1 MKRRIKLSNSTGVNT
16 SVVSKKNT
24 SNKKLKVI
32 SNLTNQYLDRC
43 VSAVKVQ
50 EVSAELDLEILNI
63 EAKLKKY
70 YYSAKIKKIPNMV
83 KQYKDLTKKLR
94 LLLFVRK
101 SLANVVHAIVSS
113 IQEEIEWT
121 PEEKSSYRYKARFNI
136 TWENIRYIEGY
147 ELLQKIGFYSRE
159 TNPNGAVKDHRFSI
173 KSGIGLN
180 IPPKYLG
187 NTANCEFLSF
197 KDNIK
202 KSSSNSITFEEF
214 CNLTSYCP
222 SSGPVRPW

>member
-1 MKRRIKLSNSTGVNT
+1 MKRRIKLSNSTGVST
-16 SVVSKKNT
+16 SVVAKKNT

-32 SNLTNQYLDRC
+32 SDLTNQYLDRC
-43 VSAVKVQ
+43 VNAIQVQ
-50 EVSAELDLEILNI
+50 EVSAELDLKILDI

-70 YYSAKIKKIPNMV
+70 YYSAKVKKINSV
-83 KQYKDLTKKLR
+83 NKQYKILNKELR
-94 LLLFVRK
+94 LLLFTRK
-101 SLANVVHAIVSS
+101 ALANIVHAIISS

-121 PEEKSSYRYKARFNI
+121 AEEKSSYRYRARFNI

-147 ELLQKIGFYSRE
+147 ELLQKIGFYNRE

-173 KSGIGLN
+173 KSGIDLN
-180 IPPKYLG
+180 IPPEYLG

-202 KSSSNSITFEEF
+202 KSSNNSITFEEF

-222 SSGPVRPW
+222 SSGPVRPR

>member
-1 MKRRIKLSNSTGVNT
+1 MKQVLKLKNSTGVDTLVKVKKN
-16 SVVSKKNT
+16 SSKKKIKEVT
-24 SNKKLKVI
+24 KV
-32 SNLTNQYLDRC
+32 TNSYLDRC
-43 VSAVKVQ
+43 TDASSVQ
-50 EVSAELDLEILNI
+50 EVSNLLNI
-63 EAKLKKY
+63 EIAELEGKLKKY
-70 YYSAKIKKIPNMV
+70 YYSAKIKKLPNMV
-83 KQYKDLTKKLR
+83 KQYKDLSKKLR

-147 ELLQKIGFYSRE
+147 ELLQKIGFYNRE
-159 TNPNGAVKDHRFSI
+159 INPNGAVKDHRFSI
-173 KSGIGLN
+173 KSGIDLN